1 MSVSTTLT
9 RFQFRRGST
18 SQWLATTPSS
28 IILAAGEPG
37 VEITSTGTRL
47 KIGDGSTI
55 WANLPYY
62 DNISVLDSTFATDAA
77 VSTTLSSY
85 VLSTTLGIT
94 LGSYSTTAQITTTLA
109 DYATG
114 AATISTLGSYV
125 LTTVGNSTYAPQ
137 ASPVITGT
145 MSVENFVVTTS
156 ARVNDGLIVATV
168 LTVGSTLAV
177 GSSLTIGSTLLVT
190 GEATARTYTANVSTT
205 SSAFDFAT
213 EAFKTLTITAA
224 TTSFTATNYGVGR
237 SISTRI
243 TNGTTTSL
251 ALAFPAGWVF
261 VGTKPTT
268 IAGSKVGILTITSFS
283 TTESQCIAAWAVQ
296 T

>member
-1 MSVSTTLT
+1 MPVSTTLT

-18 SQWLATTPSS
+18 AQWLATTPSS

-62 DNISVLDSTFATDAA
+62 DNASLLDSTFVTDAEL
-77 VSTTLSSY
+77 STTLSTY
-85 VLSTTLGIT
+85 VLSTTFIT
-94 LGSYSTTAQITTTLA
+94 YTSSSSAALTTTLTSYVTNGSLSTTLSDYVTETYLETNYSTT
-109 DYATG
+109 G
-114 AATISTLGSYV
+114 AIAA
-125 LTTVGNSTYAPQ
+125 TYAPL
-137 ASPVITGT
+137 ASPILTGT
-145 MSVENFVVTTS
+145 TQAVNLLVTGTTQINNLLVTTS
-156 ARVNDGLIVATV
+156 ATINDGL
-168 LTVGSTLAV
+168 TVGTEV
-177 GSSLTIGSTLLVT
+177 
-190 GEATARTYTANVSTT
+190 TARTYTANVSTT
-205 SSAFDFAT
+205 SSAIDFAT

-224 TTSFTATNYGVGR
+224 TTSFTATNYGIGR

-251 ALAFPAGWVF
+251 ALVFPAGWVF

-268 IAGSKVGILTITSFS
+268 IAGSKIGILTITSFS

>member
-85 VLSTTLGIT
+85 VLSTTLGVT

-109 DYATG
+109 DYVTESYLEANYSTTG
-114 AATISTLGSYV
+114 AISA
-125 LTTVGNSTYAPQ
+125 TYAPK

-156 ARVNDGLIVATV
+156 ARINDGLTVATE
-168 LTVGSTLAV
+168 LIAN
-177 GSSLTIGSTLLVT
+177 
-190 GEATARTYTANVSTT
+190 TYTANVSTT

-261 VGTKPTT
+261 VGNKPTT

-283 TTESQCIAAWAVQ
+283 TTESECIAAWAVQ
-296 T
+296 V